1 MRENSIINSTTKK
14 SFVVVFLVTSVL
26 LFWFYSAKATNISSD
41 ITTDDLTVESNA
53 TVGDATSTDRMYLN
67 ARVGSS
73 IIPTANN
80 LIDVGEFD
88 RAWRNTFV
96 SGTAYAGTLT
106 VDGNTTLGNAISD
119 TVTVNGLFASDLN
132 PDGNGTRNIGNYGYA
147 FTNVLASGTVYAAR
161 TRVENGSASTPA
173 YSFAGDTNT
182 GFFWSSSGVV
192 AFSSDNRSN
201 GAGVVNFG
209 GNDVRDG
216 LIPGGNNVNDLG
228 SYYSSNSDSG
238 AWRYIFA
245 SGTAYI
251 GGASSTGGFY
261 PAVNKNN
268 TYDIGGYQ
276 YAWRNL
282 FASGTAYVSSAIV
295 GDGTSGAPSITF
307 AQDTNTGF
315 LRQSDDVI
323 GVTLGGT
330 IEFYYAGTTFFPA
343 GSGTNDLGAFFDGET
358 GPWGSLYASGTAY
371 IGGAS
376 STGGLYPA
384 LNKNNTY
391 DIGGFQYAWRDIF
404 ASGSV
409 YGRRMIVETGTAA
422 APGFAFAS
430 NTATGLI
437 VAGSSASELSI
448 VLNSNEFYTFST
460 NQIEPAGNSE
470 HSLGKFN
477 NAWSNLFASGTLY
490 AASSTYYNNE
500 ATSTIY
506 AKSAVSGRGGA
517 IILED
522 SDGSGCTAINVNN
535 GVMNAVTVTCP
546 D

>member
-282 FASGTAYVSSAIV
+282 FSSGTAYVSSAIV

-470 HSLGKFN
+470 HSLGKFS

>member
-268 TYDIGGYQ
+268 TYDIGG
-276 YAWRNL
+276 
-282 FASGTAYVSSAIV
+282 
-295 GDGTSGAPSITF
+295 
-307 AQDTNTGF
+307 
-315 LRQSDDVI
+315 
-323 GVTLGGT
+323 
-330 IEFYYAGTTFFPA
+330 
-343 GSGTNDLGAFFDGET
+343 
-358 GPWGSLYASGTAY
+358 
-371 IGGAS
+371 
-376 STGGLYPA
+376 
-384 LNKNNTY
+384 
-391 DIGGFQYAWRDIF
+391 
-404 ASGSV
+404 
-409 YGRRMIVETGTAA
+409 
-422 APGFAFAS
+422 
-430 NTATGLI
+430 
-437 VAGSSASELSI
+437 
-448 VLNSNEFYTFST
+448 
-460 NQIEPAGNSE
+460 
-470 HSLGKFN
+470 
-477 NAWSNLFASGTLY
+477 
-490 AASSTYYNNE
+490 
-500 ATSTIY
+500 
-506 AKSAVSGRGGA
+506 
-517 IILED
+517 
-522 SDGSGCTAINVNN
+522 
-535 GVMNAVTVTCP
+535 
-546 D
+546 

>member
-437 VAGSSASELSI
+437 VAGSSASELSV